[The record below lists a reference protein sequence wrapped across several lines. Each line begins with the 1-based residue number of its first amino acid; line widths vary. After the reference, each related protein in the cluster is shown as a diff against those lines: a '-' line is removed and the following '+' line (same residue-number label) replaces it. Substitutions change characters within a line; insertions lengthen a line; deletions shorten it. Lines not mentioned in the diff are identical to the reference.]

1 MKFGY
6 DDKIPLKFSIK
17 FRNYF
22 AGTFIVQS
30 MIIRLCQM
38 KLLSVISYKINQ
50 TEDLK
55 YLQSVFSSMIQLL
68 NGEVNFSRNKTRI
81 EFRNFRGHS
90 ICQIV
95 ILSWVTDRIWI
106 IESVPS
112 TSTGLEVWYLSK
124 QSYSNLILKH
134 ALIPPPRY
142 TDISIG
148 GGKSHHWDISVY
160 SSDFTGRVF

>member
-1 MKFGY
+1 MKNSRYSSLTKMYCHAHDEIFR
-6 DDKIPLKFSIK
+6 KITSLRILISNLRSALAACNQFSAAWLHCWLKRSSSW
-17 FRNYF
+17 N
-22 AGTFIVQS
+22 Q
-30 MIIRLCQM
+30 IR
-38 KLLSVISYKINQ
+38 I
-50 TEDLK
+50 D
-55 YLQSVFSSMIQLL
+55 FW
-68 NGEVNFSRNKTRI
+68 NFW
-81 EFRNFRGHS
+81 NFRGHS
-90 ICQIV
+90 ICQVV
-95 ILSWVTDRIWI
+95 ILNWVTDRIWI

-148 GGKSHHWDISVY
+148 GGGKSHHWDISVY